1 MELVLNSYGS
11 TLTKENGLFVI
22 ETSDGKQSIPPDKLK
37 SITISKAVRISSD
50 AIILAIKNKIDVVFL
65 NDFGHPEGRV
75 WSVQYG
81 SISSIRKSQLD
92 FFYSNAVIP
101 WVKKMLVDKI
111 NSQIS
116 ILLAFQPE
124 KEVLPQHNLVKGAIN
139 SLNDF
144 IQKINT
150 LEGES
155 LSDMAPTL
163 RGWEGVAGKKYF
175 GTLSSLLPEEYQ
187 FENRNRQPATDIFN
201 AMINYSYGILYGKVE
216 GSLIKAGI
224 DPYVGIFHRD
234 DFNRPALVYDVI
246 EKYRMW
252 MDYVVL
258 SLCMQ
263 KAIVADCYRID
274 AHTGACLLEPLGKR
288 ILVQAVN
295 DYLYEIILFNA
306 KERSR
311 LTHLDLDMQQLA
323 QFFLKTTSSQ

>member
-1 MELVLNSYGS
+1 MELVINSYGT
-11 TLTKENGLFVI
+11 TLSKENGLFVL
-22 ETSDGKQSIPPDKLK
+22 ESSEGKQSIPPDKLK
-37 SITISKAVRISSD
+37 SITISKAVRITSD
-50 AIILAIKNKIDVVFL
+50 AILLAIKNKIDVVFL

-81 SISSIRKSQLD
+81 SISSIRKAQLD
-92 FFYSNAVIP
+92 FFYSNAVVP
-101 WVKKMLVDKI
+101 WVKKMLIDKI

-139 SLNDF
+139 SLTDF
-144 IQKINT
+144 NQKIQS
-150 LEGES
+150 LEGEI
-155 LSDMAPTL
+155 LSDMAPTM

-175 GTLSSLLPEEYQ
+175 VTLSALLPEQYK

-201 AMINYSYGILYGKVE
+201 AMLNYAYGILYGKVE
-216 GSLIKAGI
+216 GALIKAGI

-258 SLCMQ
+258 SLCNQEAM
-263 KAIVADCYRID
+263 VEECYRID
-274 AHTGACLLEPLGKR
+274 SVNGACMLEPLGKR

-295 DYLYEIILFNA
+295 DYLYEIIMFNG

-311 LTHLDLDMQQLA
+311 LTHLDLEMQQLA
-323 QFFLKTTSSQ
+323 QFFLKVTSI